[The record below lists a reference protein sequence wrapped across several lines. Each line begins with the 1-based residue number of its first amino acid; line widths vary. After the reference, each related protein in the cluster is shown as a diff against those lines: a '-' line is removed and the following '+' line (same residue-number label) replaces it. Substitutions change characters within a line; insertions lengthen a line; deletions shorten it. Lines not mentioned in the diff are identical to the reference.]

1 MQKHEKIVLLAKSK
15 IGGIE
20 VLIYKVLINSVIS
33 HDDFG
38 LINNAVKEYKTKKM
52 KNLRAWSS
60 LLKISQI
67 YKTMLSYPLKC
78 RRLKESKSP
87 KFSRTIN
94 GGIMLLSKCAIIIN
108 WNLSKSKKLVHY

>member
-33 HDDFG
+33 HDDFV

-52 KNLRAWSS
+52 KNLRA
-60 LLKISQI
+60 
-67 YKTMLSYPLKC
+67 
-78 RRLKESKSP
+78 
-87 KFSRTIN
+87 
-94 GGIMLLSKCAIIIN
+94 
-108 WNLSKSKKLVHY
+108 